1 MAQGH
6 RPDRVGDQI
15 RQELGELLTRGVVHD
30 PGIGFITLTR
40 VKVTA
45 DLQLARVF
53 YTSLGDGTARR
64 ETARALER
72 ATPFFR
78 RHVGAR
84 LQLRRV
90 PELEFRFDESIASQ
104 DRIEQILRDLH
115 AEDAARATD
124 AGDADGSGAT
134 PPDEAPP
141 DAAARTEARDT
152 GAAGDRG
159 KDAASHDAPPVAPDT
174 PHANHRD

>member
-15 RQELGELLTRGVVHD
+15 RQELSELLSRGAVHD

-40 VKVTA
+40 VQVTA
-45 DLQLARVF
+45 DLQLARVY
-53 YTSLGDGTARR
+53 YTTMGDQSARKDTAK
-64 ETARALER
+64 ALKR

-78 RHVGAR
+78 RQVGGR

-90 PELEFRFDESIASQ
+90 PELEFRFDESVAHQ

-115 AEDAARATD
+115 EEEAKREKNDD
-124 AGDADGSGAT
+124 
-134 PPDEAPP
+134 DE
-141 DAAARTEARDT
+141 R
-152 GAAGDRG
+152 
-159 KDAASHDAPPVAPDT
+159 
-174 PHANHRD
+174 